1 MQQNDTRNTFVFV
14 VIAVILLTAYQFLVL
29 DPANK
34 KRLAE
39 QRAKVVAEQTATAP
53 GAPAAPVI
61 VSRDVAAAAS
71 PRVQVDTPT
80 LKGSIRLQGAR
91 LDDLY
96 LKGYRETL
104 AKGSPLVE
112 LFRPEGTAHAF
123 FTDIGWVGQNLPG
136 LPTNQSVWTLT
147 KGDVL
152 SPGKPIEL
160 TYAGANGLTFTRV
173 MSVDDRFM
181 FTVTD
186 TVRNTTGAAVQVA
199 PYASI
204 LRQGLAPHLGRGQN
218 VHEGAVGI
226 LSDDGKG
233 RELRLLKFKPW
244 LKKGQE
250 AAGRAAS
257 SGDAAKRIAASYT
270 SDGGWLGITDMYWL
284 AAVVPDQDE
293 KIVAQF
299 AAPGSA
305 TSTPTTPTTPAACTP
320 SRRAGRSARP
330 PASTPAPRSSRTCR
344 PTRRAR
350 PAASR
355 SPTST
360 RPSTGGCCGSSPGR
374 SSRRSSSSS
383 AWSAISASPS
393 WR

>member
-39 QRAKVVAEQTATAP
+39 QRAKAVAEQTATAP
-53 GAPAAPVI
+53 GAPGAPPAPVI
-61 VSRDVAAAAS
+61 MSRELAAAAS
-71 PRVQVDTPT
+71 PRVPVETPT

-104 AKGSPLVE
+104 AKGSPMVE

-136 LPTNQSVWTLT
+136 LPTNQSVWTLS

-160 TYAGANGLTFTRV
+160 TFAAANGLTFTRV

-186 TVRNTTGAAVQVA
+186 TVRNTTG
-199 PYASI
+199 
-204 LRQGLAPHLGRGQN
+204 
-218 VHEGAVGI
+218 
-226 LSDDGKG
+226 
-233 RELRLLKFKPW
+233 
-244 LKKGQE
+244 
-250 AAGRAAS
+250 
-257 SGDAAKRIAASYT
+257 
-270 SDGGWLGITDMYWL
+270 M
-284 AAVVPDQDE
+284 
-293 KIVAQF
+293 
-299 AAPGSA
+299 
-305 TSTPTTPTTPAACTP
+305 
-320 SRRAGRSARP
+320 
-330 PASTPAPRSSRTCR
+330 PASCRTTARAPSC
-344 PTRRAR
+344 
-350 PAASR
+350 
-355 SPTST
+355 
-360 RPSTGGCCGSSPGR
+360 GC
-374 SSRRSSSSS
+374 
-383 AWSAISASPS
+383 
-393 WR
+393 